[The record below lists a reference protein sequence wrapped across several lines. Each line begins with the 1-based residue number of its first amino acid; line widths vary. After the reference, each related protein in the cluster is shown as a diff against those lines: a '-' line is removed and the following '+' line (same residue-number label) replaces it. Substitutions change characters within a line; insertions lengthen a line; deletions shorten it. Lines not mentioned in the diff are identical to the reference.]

1 MDKFGA
7 LIDFDQIPQM
17 DRLIDVIWN
26 TWNLLEPIR
35 QFVRNEATRHA
46 LSLKIL
52 EQFNSHKEDIP
63 LSLHGKEYTVK
74 FDQVDQIKPNQR
86 RQKYGIYDKGQLVTD
101 GTLENYLREPN
112 EAIGVFVN
120 GYGHLFFTIFA
131 TYMEMVLY
139 CGR

>member
-1 MDKFGA
+1 
-7 LIDFDQIPQM
+7 M

-120 GYGHLFFTIFA
+120 GYGHLFLQYSQLTWKWSYTVGDNKKA
-131 TYMEMVLY
+131 LSSW
-139 CGR
+139 